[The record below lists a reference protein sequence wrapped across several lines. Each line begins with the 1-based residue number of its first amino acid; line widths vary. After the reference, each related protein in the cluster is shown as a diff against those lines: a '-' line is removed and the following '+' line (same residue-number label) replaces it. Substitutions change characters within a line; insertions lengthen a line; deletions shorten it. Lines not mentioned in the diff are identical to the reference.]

1 MSYHSPSDSDG
12 GQAPGPGSESLVWRR
27 VRVTVHCHSRGFS
40 QVIRCVICVIIP
52 LWLFQLVT
60 ILDPVSKYMFAESV
74 PAGCENI
81 PNFIASFMFKTFC
94 CFGFPRVEL
103 YNINSIQFEM
113 ILVEYNDMVMRASEV
128 IPDLKTLQG
137 DLVLKSNDESF
148 PDQDITNHLI
158 NPNDV
163 STSLWLL
170 GLRLQ
175 KNGAGL
181 SPFQMIFSR
190 RIVERSLS
198 SDEPELRQ
206 TRRKLQSSVLHC
218 RHCDE
223 SFTSKISFRIHQRR
237 HTEEARLRGQREGE
251 AVREKMS
258 EDEEEAD
265 AKEEISGSP
274 SKRPLAR
281 RTVHGRNRL
290 QKRRRLAK
298 LAEKW
303 PVDDHDP
310 EEDKKHEVTEHA
322 AEAVRVL
329 LKATREE
336 RQRRGKYLSY
346 SPELRDEIAEYA
358 IAHGQAQAAQ
368 LYSEKLG
375 FVVAESSVR
384 NFVRVFNKYPPQLR
398 LEIGNYAGE
407 HGLEVRET

>member
-1 MSYHSPSDSDG
+1 
-12 GQAPGPGSESLVWRR
+12 
-27 VRVTVHCHSRGFS
+27 
-40 QVIRCVICVIIP
+40 
-52 LWLFQLVT
+52 
-60 ILDPVSKYMFAESV
+60 MFAESV

-128 IPDLKTLQG
+128 IPDLKSLQG

-175 KNGAGL
+175 KHGAGL

-190 RIVERSLS
+190 RIVERNCLESP
-198 SDEPELRQ
+198 DPRQ

-251 AVREKMS
+251 AVREKIS
-258 EDEEEAD
+258 EEEAD
-265 AKEEISGSP
+265 ANEEVPSVSP
-274 SKRPLAR
+274 SKRILAKR
-281 RTVHGRNRL
+281 PGHGRNRL
-290 QKRRRLAK
+290 QKRKRLAK

-303 PVDDHDP
+303 PVDDTDP
-310 EEDKKHEVTEHA
+310 EDDKKQEVSEHA

-358 IAHGQAQAAQ
+358 ITHGQSSAAQ
-368 LYSEKLG
+368 VYSEKLNY
-375 FVVAESSVR
+375 VVAESSVR
-384 NFVRVFNKYPPQLR
+384 NFVKVFNKFPPQLR

-407 HGLEVRET
+407 HGLEVRENIFYFSVD

>member
-1 MSYHSPSDSDG
+1 
-12 GQAPGPGSESLVWRR
+12 
-27 VRVTVHCHSRGFS
+27 
-40 QVIRCVICVIIP
+40 
-52 LWLFQLVT
+52 
-60 ILDPVSKYMFAESV
+60 MFAESV

-81 PNFIASFMFKTFC
+81 PNFIATFMFKTFC

-103 YNINSIQFEM
+103 YNFNSIQFEM
-113 ILVEYNDMVMRASEV
+113 ISVEYNDMVMRASEV
-128 IPDLKTLQG
+128 IPDLKSRQG

-158 NPNDV
+158 NPNDL

-170 GLRLQ
+170 GRRLQ
-175 KNGAGL
+175 KNEAGL

-190 RIVERSLS
+190 KIVERSSLE
-198 SDEPELRQ
+198 DPDLTQ

-251 AVREKMS
+251 APLKKIT
-258 EDEEEAD
+258 EEEEDA
-265 AKEEISGSP
+265 AKEETSPSP
-274 SKRPLAR
+274 SKKNLVRK
-281 RTVHGRNRL
+281 VGQGRNRL
-290 QKRRRLAK
+290 QKRKRLAK

-303 PVDDHDP
+303 PADDNDLD
-310 EEDKKHEVTEHA
+310 EDVKQEVTEHA

-336 RQRRGKYLSY
+336 RQRRGKYLRY

-358 IAHGQAQAAQ
+358 ITHGQAQAAHV
-368 LYSEKLG
+368 YSEKLN

-384 NFVRVFNKYPPQLR
+384 NFVKVLQNFPPQLR

-407 HGLEVRET
+407 HGLEVRVGQD

>member
-1 MSYHSPSDSDG
+1 M
-12 GQAPGPGSESLVWRR
+12 
-27 VRVTVHCHSRGFS
+27 
-40 QVIRCVICVIIP
+40 I
-52 LWLFQLVT
+52 FQLVT
-60 ILDPVSKYMFAESV
+60 ILDPASKWMFAESV

-128 IPDLKTLQG
+128 IPDLKSLQG

-175 KNGAGL
+175 KNAAGL

-190 RIVERSLS
+190 RIVERSSAESPDLS
-198 SDEPELRQ
+198 Q

-251 AVREKMS
+251 AVRQKIS

-265 AKEEISGSP
+265 AKEEISTSP
-274 SKRPLAR
+274 AKRVPAR
-281 RTVHGRNRL
+281 RTGYGRNRL
-290 QKRRRLAK
+290 QKRKRLAK

-303 PVDDHDP
+303 PVDDNGH
-310 EEDKKHEVTEHA
+310 EDDMKNEVSEHA

-358 IAHGQAQAAQ
+358 IAHGQSQAAQ
-368 LYSEKLG
+368 VYSEKLN

-384 NFVRVFNKYPPQLR
+384 NFVKVFNKYPPQLR

-407 HGLEVRET
+407 HGLEVRVGGK